1 WVKVAEGE
9 MTGPIAKFFSAEEKE
24 AIFERANVEDGD
36 LLLFGADKPQVVYD
50 SLGALRLH
58 LAKKLNLIDESLFN
72 FLWVVDWPLLEY
84 NADNKRYV
92 TAHHPFTS
100 PQEQDLDMLTTDP
113 ANVKANAYDIVLNG
127 YELGG
132 GS

>member
-1 WVKVAEGE
+1 FSGPANSGGKVALLNVKGNADAFTRKDIDSELTDYVKTYGAKGLAWVKVAEGE

-84 NADNKRYV
+84 DADNK
-92 TAHHPFTS
+92 
-100 PQEQDLDMLTTDP
+100 
-113 ANVKANAYDIVLNG
+113 
-127 YELGG
+127 
-132 GS
+132 